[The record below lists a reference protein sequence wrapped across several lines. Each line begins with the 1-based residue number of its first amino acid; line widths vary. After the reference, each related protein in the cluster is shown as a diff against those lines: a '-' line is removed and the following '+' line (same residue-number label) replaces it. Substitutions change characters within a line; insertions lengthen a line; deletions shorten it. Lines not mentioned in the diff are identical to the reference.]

1 MYPMRRWIE
10 TGSTVVSIPKTLAL
24 PEVGRM
30 RSSSTRI
37 VVVLPA
43 PFGPRKPN
51 TSPCPTARSTSMIP
65 RCFPYDFVSRSVSIT
80 FTTNTLDC
88 EPRQTLRPGAAPRPS
103 PSSRSGGPGC
113 GRFRP
118 LLQRGQLGLQARA
131 DPGPIQAQQDATHPR
146 VGLEALQRDPDDHR
160 SHPETGVPPRAC
172 RRPVRAG
179 RIEVQSDVAP
189 GRAARV
195 VERCPYDVRWRV
207 HEEAALDGPARESWM
222 GIRSHAHR
230 LVDRSAVSMPG
241 LSHRPGGAPGMRD
254 SVVTWSARAPSRSP

>member
-1 MYPMRRWIE
+1 M
-10 TGSTVVSIPKTLAL
+10 PKTLAL

-30 RSSSTRI
+30 RSSSVRI

-113 GRFRP
+113 GRFRL
-118 LLQRGQLGLQARA
+118 LLQRGQLRLQARA
-131 DPGPIQAQQDATHPR
+131 DPGPIQAQQDASNPRAALEADRTRHPR
-146 VGLEALQRDPDDHR
+146 SAGGGRQIPAPLAADPPAVDANPAPTGRPGLEALQRDPDDHR
-160 SHPETGVPPRAC
+160 SHPETGVPPRA
-172 RRPVRAG
+172 RFRVGPV
-179 RIEVQSDVAP
+179 
-189 GRAARV
+189 V
-195 VERCPYDVRWRV
+195 V
-207 HEEAALDGPARESWM
+207 G
-222 GIRSHAHR
+222 
-230 LVDRSAVSMPG
+230 
-241 LSHRPGGAPGMRD
+241 
-254 SVVTWSARAPSRSP
+254 VTLE